1 MTQNGFLIAE
11 GERAL
16 LHSSRGRR
24 ILRNFALIES
34 VFIDQGSST
43 RNLRDIA
50 MKMPIMHTKLIASY
64 GSSVEVLPVN
74 VARLNAMCDRKP
86 LVVYVPLE
94 VLVPEP

>member
-1 MTQNGFLIAE
+1 MTQTGFLIAE
-11 GERAL
+11 GERAV

-50 MKMPIMHTKLIASY
+50 MPIMHTKLIASY
-64 GSSVEVLPVN
+64 GSNVEVLPVN